1 MPALGESVT
10 EGTVTRWLKS
20 EGDQVE
26 VDEPLLEVSTDK
38 VDTEIPSPYGGV
50 LEKILI
56 GEDETAEVGAD
67 LAVIGDG
74 SGSSGGD
81 SADAGPSTG
90 GGAVT
95 GGSGDL
101 PPDAEG
107 APEPEPE
114 AEPASQSD
122 TPAEASSSEDVDTPA
137 EKPTAGTGGSTG
149 SGTSVTLPEMGE
161 SVTEGTVTRW
171 LKAVGDEV
179 ALDEPLLEV
188 STDKVDTEIPSPVAG
203 TLLEITVGEDET
215 IEVGAQLGVIGDAGA
230 APAKEPEPKAE
241 QPKAEAPK
249 AEAPK
254 APAPKA
260 EAPKAEAPKAEAPKE
275 APKPAAQ
282 AIPSAPVP
290 EGTYVTPV
298 IRKLA
303 ADAGVDLSTVKGTGV
318 GGRIRR
324 EDVVAAADAA
334 KAAAA
339 EAAAP
344 ATAETPAPQSKPAAA
359 SSGAPKA
366 DASVT
371 ALIGTTQKVPRIR
384 QSIAKNMKMG
394 LDTAAQLTTVIEVDV
409 TRVASVRARA
419 KSTFEAREG
428 VKLSFLP
435 FFVKAAL
442 EALKVHPV
450 INSTISE
457 DLKELTYHGSVNL
470 GIAVDTPRGLIVPVI
485 KSADDLNIAGLA
497 RKIADLAKRTRD
509 NKIGPDEL
517 FGGTFTIT
525 NTGSVGALFD
535 TPIFVP
541 PQSAILGTG
550 TIVKRPAVV
559 QDADGNDVIAIRSMM
574 YLAMS
579 YDHRNI
585 DGADASRFLGT
596 VKRRIEGGEF
606 EGDLG
611 L

>member
-20 EGDQVE
+20 EGESVD

-50 LEKILI
+50 LEKILV
-56 GEDETAEVGAD
+56 GEDETAAVGAE
-67 LAVIGDG
+67 LAIIGDG
-74 SGSSGGD
+74 SGASSGN
-81 SADAGPSTG
+81 
-90 GGAVT
+90 GGAAA
-95 GGSGDL
+95 
-101 PPDAEG
+101 PAAE
-107 APEPEPE
+107 PEPEPE
-114 AEPASQSD
+114 AAPAAQAA
-122 TPAEASSSEDVDTPA
+122 PAEAPSTEAEAPA
-137 EKPTAGTGGSTG
+137 EKPTAGTAPSGG

-179 ALDEPLLEV
+179 ALDEPLVEV

-203 TLLEITVGEDET
+203 TLLEITVGEDQT

-230 APAKEPEPKAE
+230 APAATPEPA
-241 QPKAEAPK
+241 AS
-249 AEAPK
+249 
-254 APAPKA
+254 APAP
-260 EAPKAEAPKAEAPKE
+260 APEPAPAPPAPAAAAPAAAPA

-282 AIPSAPVP
+282 AIPTAPVP

-303 ADAGVDLSTVKGTGV
+303 ADSGVDLSAVKGTGV

-324 EDVVAAADAA
+324 EDVVAAAEAA

-339 EAAAP
+339 AAAAPPAPAAAAAP
-344 ATAETPAPQSKPAAA
+344 APAAA
-359 SSGAPKA
+359 KAAGSSVPKPDEA
-366 DASVT
+366 AT
-371 ALIGTTQKVPRIR
+371 ALIGTTQKLPRIR
-384 QSIAKNMKMG
+384 QSIAKNMKFG
-394 LDTAAQLTTVIEVDV
+394 LDTAAQLTTVMEVDV
-409 TRVASVRARA
+409 TRVAALRARA
-419 KSTFEAREG
+419 KTGFAAREG
-428 VKLSFLP
+428 VNLSFLP

-442 EALKVHPV
+442 EGAKAYPV
-450 INSTISE
+450 INSTLSE
-457 DLKELTYHGSVNL
+457 DIKEITYHGSVNL

-485 KSADDLNIAGLA
+485 KGADDLNLAGIA

-517 FGGTFTIT
+517 SGGTFTVT

-550 TIVKRPAVV
+550 AIVKRPMVIK
-559 QDADGNDVIAIRSMM
+559 DGDGNEVIAIRSMC
-574 YLAMS
+574 YLALS

-585 DGADASRFLGT
+585 DGADASRFLGA
-596 VKRRIEGGEF
+596 VKRRIEAGEF